1 MAKVGRISEKTTF
14 NEISSQVK
22 YPPKTQFNYYL
33 ATTWLLLGGRN
44 CSPLRGSYLPLAR
57 TLYEHHRR
65 RFPLVLLS
73 RFAGENAGEDRRIPE
88 PPHRHVAQ
96 SAFSLRIELRLLARS
111 WLRFRPNE
119 SHGHH
124 KS

>member
-1 MAKVGRISEKTTF
+1 MAKVGRISSTKF
-14 NEISSQVK
+14 QVRRSI
-22 YPPKTQFNYYL
+22 QGRNSI
-33 ATTWLLLGGRN
+33 TTWLLLGGRN
-44 CSPLRGSYLPLAR
+44 RSPLRGSYLPLAR

-73 RFAGENAGEDRRIPE
+73 RFAGENAGEDSRIPE